1 MAIDREVLTAKLVE
15 FRQEHRDLDDG
26 IAALIEQGGHDQLKL
41 QRMKK
46 KKLAL
51 KDMIGRIAS
60 ILQPDII
67 A

>member
-1 MAIDREVLTAKLVE
+1 MAIDREEMTAKLVE
-15 FRQEHRDLDDG
+15 LRQEHRDLDDG
-26 IAALIEQGGHDQLKL
+26 LMALIEQGGHDQLKL

-51 KDMIGRIAS
+51 KDLILRIES

>member
-1 MAIDREVLTAKLVE
+1 MAIDREEFKAKLVE
-15 FRQEHRDLDDG
+15 LRQEHRDLDDA
-26 IAALIEQGGHDQLKL
+26 ILALNEQGVHDQLKL

-51 KDMIGRIAS
+51 KDLIQRIES
-60 ILQPDII
+60 LLQPDII

>member
-1 MAIDREVLTAKLVE
+1 MAIDREALTAKLVE

-60 ILQPDII
+60 ILRPDII

>member
-1 MAIDREVLTAKLVE
+1 MAIDREALRAKLVE
-15 FRQEHRDLDDG
+15 CRQEHRDLDDG
-26 IAALIEQGGHDQLKL
+26 IVALIEQGGHDQLKL

-51 KDMIGRIAS
+51 KDLILRIES
-60 ILQPDII
+60 ILRPDII